1 MASILNVKSFQS
13 SMLVWFLLLGI
24 RLNTF
29 FGSVLSFLP
38 RSRKFFL
45 KRPHSTRSIVR
56 LRGRRGLF
64 GDIFR
69 AYIGP
74 AKLRLSFALAP
85 LNLRFY
91 ERRLGGGERGF
102 CGAVLWVERIEWVEW
117 GFRHAIPFRLQLQAG
132 RMSRMRSFGSL
143 PCLNGTSS
151 MLELFFICQKK
162 FVSLQNRI

>member
-1 MASILNVKSFQS
+1 MLNHSKVVCLCDFCCSAFDSIPSLGRCWVFCLGLESFFWND
-13 SMLVWFLLLGI
+13 LI
-24 RLNTF
+24 RL
-29 FGSVLSFLP
+29 
-38 RSRKFFL
+38 
-45 KRPHSTRSIVR
+45 VR
-56 LRGRRGLF
+56 LFYWGVGE
-64 GDIFR
+64 GIFW

-74 AKLRLSFALAP
+74 EKLRPSFALAP